1 MTRLALLVA
10 CVALLAILPYG
21 SAGPACAKKYW
32 QQQQCVEK
40 CKAKWG
46 YPGSMMGTDRWGSVM
61 QKTDTSTEAWNAA
74 LAKACGVETPV
85 GVTGAQGKVAGHTSS
100 SSTTSSSI
108 TSTSFTASS
117 SFIQSTSTS
126 SQIILSTN
134 FSVASF
140 LPTTL
145 RLSTSTTSSSTSSE
159 TTTSTAQESTSPPPP
174 PSTTSSSSSETPTST
189 EQESTSEPPTSPT
202 TTSEIPPPPSPPTTT
217 SATAAPTQDS
227 GNDSSGNSGNGVT
240 SNGDIEQYLAAH
252 NSVRAQHG
260 AQPLTWSDEAASKAQ
275 QWANNCKFE
284 HSGGSLGPLGENLA
298 AGTSDSYSISRAV
311 KGWTDEVSDYDSN
324 NPKASHFT
332 QVVWKATTQVGC
344 ALASCDG
351 LLQGFGKARYYV
363 CEYTPQGNVGGRF
376 AANVQA

>member
-10 CVALLAILPYG
+10 CVALFAVLPYG

-74 LAKACGVETPV
+74 LAKACGVET
-85 GVTGAQGKVAGHTSS
+85 
-100 SSTTSSSI
+100 
-108 TSTSFTASS
+108 
-117 SFIQSTSTS
+117 TSTS
-126 SQIILSTN
+126 SQTVLSTN
-134 FSVASF
+134 FSVSAANF

-145 RLSTSTTSSSTSSE
+145 RLSTSIASSSSSSE
-159 TTTSTAQESTSPPPP
+159 TTTSTEQETASEPQPPIM
-174 PSTTSSSSSETPTST
+174 TSSSSSETTTST
-189 EQESTSEPPTSPT
+189 ERE
-202 TTSEIPPPPSPPTTT
+202 TTSELPPPPPTTT
-217 SATAAPTQDS
+217 SQIPPSPTTSSTIPTAPTQDS
-227 GNDSSGNSGNGVT
+227 GNNSSGNSGNGG
-240 SNGDIEQYLAAH
+240 SSSGDIEQYLEAH

-284 HSGGSLGPLGENLA
+284 HSGGSLGSFGENLA
-298 AGTSDSYSISRAV
+298 AGTSDSYTIARAV
-311 KGWTDEVSDYDSN
+311 KGWTDEVSDYDPN

-344 ALASCDG
+344 ALVLCDG
-351 LLQGFGKARYYV
+351 IFEGFGKARYYV
-363 CEYTPQGNVGGRF
+363 CEYTPQGNVGGQF